1 MSASALR
8 AKQPQEHGG
17 TTLLR
22 EIETLPVDT
31 A

>member
-8 AKQPQEHGG
+8 AKQHQEHGG

-22 EIETLPVDT
+22 EIGTLQVGT